1 YERLNCNKMR
11 YSKSDVF
18 ETITETKKYG
28 ARVFEGKIKAEF
40 IGKLTTDD
48 VAQICD
54 EYCQN
59 FGNTTYVKD
68 DGTFYCEIW
77 ID

>member
-1 YERLNCNKMR
+1 MQYK
-11 YSKSDVF
+11 KADVF

-28 ARVFEGKIKAEF
+28 ARVYEGKIKAEF

-54 EYCQN
+54 DYCQN
-59 FGNTTYVKD
+59 FGNTTNIND